1 METLRIIRKDRL
13 FCKDICLFLLDA
25 LLALPSFATL
35 IKDSTLWRKL
45 MSLWFVKVPGKLD
58 RHFYCE
64 SQSVNTAFELIKTH
78 LGWPSLSCDASAE
91 APTASAV
98 NMFKPSDEIL
108 EILARDGVYEVRN
121 DENMPPSQ
129 SLMPF

>member
-1 METLRIIRKDRL
+1 
-13 FCKDICLFLLDA
+13 
-25 LLALPSFATL
+25 
-35 IKDSTLWRKL
+35 

-64 SQSVNTAFELIKTH
+64 SQSVSNSFELIKNY
-78 LGWPSLSCDASAE
+78 LGWPSLTCDASSE

-108 EILARDGVYEVRN
+108 EILTRDGVYEVRST
-121 DENMPPSQ
+121 ENMPPPQ